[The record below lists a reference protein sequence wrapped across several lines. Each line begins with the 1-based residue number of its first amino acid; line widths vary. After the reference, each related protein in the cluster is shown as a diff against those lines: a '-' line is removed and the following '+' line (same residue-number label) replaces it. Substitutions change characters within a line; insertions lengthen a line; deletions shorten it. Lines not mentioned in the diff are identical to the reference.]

1 MKKYP
6 LVSVLIPNYN
16 YGHYLNQCL
25 DSVLNQTYP
34 NYEVIFR
41 DNDSTDNSY
50 EIAMSYY
57 EKFKEKGIYYSVI
70 KNKKNVGSYS
80 NSQLCLRESE
90 ADFII
95 YLSSDDY
102 LEPTFLEECMGVM
115 LNNNNIGMVMTHR
128 NEVDGN
134 GNVKIEPQFYN
145 ESFIVDGKAQAA
157 VFMMAGIAVPSQ
169 VIYRKSVLVR
179 IQPFMLSFQV
189 AGDWY
194 QNFLVSCFSDVGY
207 IKEPLCNYR
216 VHSGNETTSSE
227 KNLLGIFEHY
237 QLINAFKS
245 LGERLNMKLVV
256 DRYEEAVKK
265 LSTMCLRYTLKMFKD
280 NKKEIAEKYLF
291 LANVFD
297 SNIVN
302 NKDYIKMKKWLL
314 LSDEELIKTVKSEQD
329 IKRMQSYNPPK
340 GYKKISC
347 NKTY

>member
-1 MKKYP
+1 MKKKYP

-25 DSVLNQTYP
+25 ESVLNQTYP

-57 EKFKEKGIYYSVI
+57 EKFKEKGIYYSAI
-70 KNKKNVGSYS
+70 KNKNNVGSFS
-80 NSQLCLRESE
+80 NSCLCIRESE

-102 LEPTFLEECMGVM
+102 LEPTFLEKCMEVM
-115 LNNNNIGMVMTHR
+115 LSNTNIGMVMTHR
-128 NEVDGN
+128 NEVDNN
-134 GNVKIEPQFYN
+134 GNMRIEPPFYN
-145 ESFIVDGKAQAA
+145 KSCIVDGEAQAA

-169 VIYRKSVLVR
+169 VIYRKSILVR

-194 QNFLVSCFSDVGY
+194 QNFLVACFSDVGY

-245 LGERLNMKLVV
+245 LGERLNIKLVV

-265 LSTMCLRYTLKMFKD
+265 LSTMCLRYALKMFKD

-329 IKRMQSYNPPK
+329 IKRMQSYNPPVQHIEIK
-340 GYKKISC
+340 V
-347 NKTY
+347 

>member
-1 MKKYP
+1 MKKKYP

-25 DSVLNQTYP
+25 ESVLNQTYP

-57 EKFKEKGIYYSVI
+57 EKFKKKGIYYSAI
-70 KNKKNVGSYS
+70 KNKNNVGSFS
-80 NSQLCLRESE
+80 NSCLCLRESE

-102 LEPTFLEECMGVM
+102 LEPTFLEKCMEVM
-115 LNNNNIGMVMTHR
+115 LSNTNIGMVMTHR
-128 NEVDGN
+128 NEVDNN
-134 GNVKIEPQFYN
+134 GNMRIEPPFYN
-145 ESFIVDGKAQAA
+145 KSCIVDGEAQAA

-169 VIYRKSVLVR
+169 VVYRKSVLVR

-189 AGDWY
+189 ASDWY
-194 QNFLVSCFSDVGY
+194 QNFLVACFSDVGY

-216 VHSGNETTSSE
+216 VHFGNETTSSE

-245 LGERLNMKLVV
+245 LGERLNIKLVV

-265 LSTMCLRYTLKMFKD
+265 LSTMCLRYALKMFKANEIKSARRYLQLSIVFD
-280 NKKEIAEKYLF
+280 ENIIENEQYKKMKNWVELDSNQLKEILKNEP
-291 LANVFD
+291 D
-297 SNIVN
+297 IVR
-302 NKDYIKMKKWLL
+302 K
-314 LSDEELIKTVKSEQD
+314 V
-329 IKRMQSYNPPK
+329 SYDPPK
-340 GYKKISC
+340 ESKEIIV
-347 NKTY
+347 